1 MTADA
6 TAGRFRL
13 AAPASVSILGIAAA
27 GLTVA
32 MFGACGVLL
41 LLTRDYQRAVY
52 GAGGCVTALVCLAVG
67 FLVARRQPASPIGW
81 LLLGWALLTPL
92 VGVALLYA
100 VLDYRFH
107 RGTLPFGPVAVMAE
121 SAEFGIAVLAAL
133 TVLLFPDGLYQPRRW
148 PGGTTPPDPPARA
161 WRWVLWVF
169 LTASAVFTAVLVARQ
184 ALAIERHPL
193 QIGPSGAPLAVP
205 VAAGVLAPLGW
216 IADGL
221 ILACWLIIAGRQV
234 ARYRRSDGNRRQQLK
249 WLIGGAA
256 CCVVATTITIF
267 AGNYSSQAAQAV
279 QDAADLG
286 AAALP
291 AAIGVGIVK
300 YRLYDIDRI
309 VSRTL
314 SYAIVTS
321 LLVGVYLGLVLL
333 ASLVLPSGSSP
344 VAVAGSTLVAA
355 ALFHPLRR
363 RVQRAVDRRFNR
375 ARYNADLILDAFAT
389 RLQDA
394 VDLGTV
400 RDELANAVHA
410 AFEPAHL
417 SIWIGSYDRRGVPGR
432 IRGQAGR

>member
-1 MTADA
+1 MADA

-13 AAPASVSILGIAAA
+13 ASPATVRALGIAAA
-27 GLTVA
+27 GLTVT
-32 MFGACGVLL
+32 MFAACGVLL
-41 LLTRDYQRAVY
+41 LLTGDYQRAAY
-52 GAGGCVTALVCLAVG
+52 GAGGTVAALACLAVG
-67 FLVARRQPASPIGW
+67 FVVARRQPASPIGW
-81 LLLGWALLTPL
+81 LLLGWALLTP
-92 VGVALLYA
+92 VIGVALLYS
-100 VLDYRFH
+100 VLDYRVH
-107 RGTLPFGPVAVMAE
+107 HGTLPFGPVAVMAE

-133 TVLLFPDGLYQPRRW
+133 AVLLFPDGRSQPRR
-148 PGGTTPPDPPARA
+148 

-169 LTASAVFTAVLVARQ
+169 LAASATFAATLVAGQ

-205 VAAGVLAPLGW
+205 VAGGILGPLGW
-216 IADGL
+216 TADAL
-221 ILACWLIIAGRQV
+221 IVVCWVIIVGRQV
-234 ARYRRSDGNRRQQLK
+234 TRYRQASGNRRQQLK

-256 CCVVATTITIF
+256 CCVVATAITIF

-309 VSRTL
+309 FSRTL
-314 SYAIVTS
+314 AYAIVTG

-333 ASLVLPSGSSP
+333 ASLVLGTSSP
-344 VAVAGSTLVAA
+344 VVVAGSTLVVA

-363 RVQRAVDRRFNR
+363 RVQRVVDRRFNR
-375 ARYNADLILDAFAT
+375 ARYNADQILDAFAA

-394 VDLGTV
+394 VELGTV
-400 RDELANAVHA
+400 RDELAHAVHA
-410 AFEPAHL
+410 ALEPAYL
-417 SIWIGSYDRRGVPGR
+417 SVWLREP
-432 IRGQAGR
+432 

>member
-1 MTADA
+1 MAADA

-32 MFGACGVLL
+32 MFGVCGVLL

-67 FLVARRQPASPIGW
+67 FLVARRQPGSPIGW

-133 TVLLFPDGLYQPRRW
+133 TVLLFPDGLSQPRRW
-148 PGGTTPPDPPARA
+148 
-161 WRWVLWVF
+161 RWVLRVF
-169 LTASAVFTAVLVARQ
+169 LIASAALTAVLVARQ

-221 ILACWLIIAGRQV
+221 ILVCWLIIVGRQM

-256 CCVVATTITIF
+256 CCVVATAITIF

-300 YRLYDIDRI
+300 YHLYDIDRI

-314 SYAIVTS
+314 SYTIVTS

-333 ASLVLPSGSSP
+333 ASLVLPSSSP

-417 SIWIGSYDRRGVPGR
+417 SIWIREL
-432 IRGQAGR
+432 

>member
-1 MTADA
+1 MAADA
-6 TAGRFRL
+6 TTGRFRL

-27 GLTVA
+27 GLTVT

-67 FLVARRQPASPIGW
+67 FLVARRQPGSPIGW

-133 TVLLFPDGLYQPRRW
+133 TVLLFPDGLSQPRR
-148 PGGTTPPDPPARA
+148 

-169 LTASAVFTAVLVARQ
+169 LTASAALTAVLVARQ

-193 QIGPSGAPLAVP
+193 QVGPSGAPLAVP

-221 ILACWLIIAGRQV
+221 ILVCWLVIVGRQV

-300 YRLYDIDRI
+300 YQLYDIDRI
-309 VSRTL
+309 LSRTL

-333 ASLVLPSGSSP
+333 ASLVLPSSSP

-400 RDELANAVHA
+400 RDELADAVHA

-417 SIWIGSYDRRGVPGR
+417 SIWIREL
-432 IRGQAGR
+432 